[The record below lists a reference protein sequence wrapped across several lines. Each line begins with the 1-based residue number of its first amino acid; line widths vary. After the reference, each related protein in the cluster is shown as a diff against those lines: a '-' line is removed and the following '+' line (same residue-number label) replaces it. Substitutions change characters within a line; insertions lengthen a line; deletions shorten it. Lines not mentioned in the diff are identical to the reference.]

1 LSALPASFAAGSAT
15 EQAPSA
21 WGSLGAEVGAPTIPP
36 NVYYFDNFNR
46 ANGAVGSNW
55 TKLGGGNTFSV
66 SSNTLRSSGSTSASA
81 LYAYALPF
89 STLDQKVSAK
99 LRHDSNNDYVGIAV
113 RVKDYSNYVI
123 CAVQYSNG
131 SSPSIRIRT
140 VIAGTAVDRATFTG
154 ASKGTVPFIF
164 TAVGNVYTVK
174 DIGGTTLASWTDSG
188 GIFAYDST
196 NNKAAIFIYN
206 VLPVVDDFEMADV

>member
-1 LSALPASFAAGSAT
+1 MTLLERLLPELVMLDQGLKGSVPKHMGMQAQWRFWASLALATTPLTEGVTPSGVNPTVTDVTATLAQYGQHVQITDVILDTHEDPVLAELSAALGQTAGET
-15 EQAPSA
+15 QEM
-21 WGSLGAEVGAPTIPP
+21 IIY
-36 NVYYFDNFNR
+36 NVIK
-46 ANGAVGSNW
+46 AG
-55 TKLGGGNTFSV
+55 T
-66 SSNTLRSSGSTSASA
+66 
-81 LYAYALPF
+81 
-89 STLDQKVSAK
+89 Q
-99 LRHDSNNDYVGIAV
+99 
-113 RVKDYSNYVI
+113 
-123 CAVQYSNG
+123 VQYSNG